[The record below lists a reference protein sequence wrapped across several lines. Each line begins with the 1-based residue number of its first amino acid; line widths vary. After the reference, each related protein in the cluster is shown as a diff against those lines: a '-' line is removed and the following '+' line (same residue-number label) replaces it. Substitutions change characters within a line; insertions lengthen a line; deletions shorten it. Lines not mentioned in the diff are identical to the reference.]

1 MGRVEL
7 GIGEG
12 QGRIWMGSYML
23 VCNYLTL
30 KFETRVVSLMQICAL
45 VSTILDVF
53 FIENANSIWWS
64 FAIQ

>member
-1 MGRVEL
+1 MGT
-7 GIGEG
+7 
-12 QGRIWMGSYML
+12 YML

-53 FIENANSIWWS
+53 FIEMQSPYGGRSPFSN
-64 FAIQ
+64 